1 MELGFTKSS
10 SGNSES
16 PPKLHIKLQKIK
28 SRGLPKEGWN
38 SGNQIDAV
46 LISILARFLVGKK
59 KRSGLRGTGMEKW
72 ETERK
77 RGEMKARPIFRNEQ
91 GFRNN
96 GPGRRGFL

>member
-1 MELGFTKSS
+1 MEFGKPNRRGFDFDFSTFF
-10 SGNSES
+10 G
-16 PPKLHIKLQKIK
+16 
-28 SRGLPKEGWN
+28 
-38 SGNQIDAV
+38 
-46 LISILARFLVGKK
+46 GKK
-59 KRSGLRGTGMEKW
+59 KRSGLRGTGMEKL